1 MTSMRSCWSPGCEG
15 AFAAARPI
23 LCCRPREGASA
34 CTHLKVRGREVA
46 KARATRFPPPMWGR
60 DREGGGDGAP
70 RADLLQRADSRNQE
84 SCNAFAR
91 HGIENNRSAGCT
103 PLPVPPPHGG
113 RERCGTALPHLSRC
127 IRVRLKHVCM
137 RSRLRGDDK
146 GGVLRNSKVG
156 ATP

>member
-1 MTSMRSCWSPGCEG
+1 MTFR
-15 AFAAARPI
+15 
-23 LCCRPREGASA
+23 CRPRAGASA

-91 HGIENNRSAGCT
+91 HRIENNRSAGCT

-127 IRVRLKHVCM
+127 IPVRVKTCVHALA
-137 RSRLRGDDK
+137 LPRGRTEL
-146 GGVLRNSKVG
+146 GGDSNSSHLAPIQLGLEV
-156 ATP
+156 